1 MPAIDALLG
10 LKDAYRGRRGFI
22 LATGPSLAYKDLSFL
37 ADEVTI
43 ALNLAPLMCDQW
55 GFEPTF
61 HMVGDRLVYPRFSP
75 IFERLT
81 KGTRTKKIV
90 VAAACETF
98 PPHIADENT
107 FFASRMLPQDVVKFA
122 KNPIEEGFWR
132 GKTVAYFGLQFA
144 YFLGFSAVYILGMDM
159 SVQHEWGTDAHCYEL
174 RRNPRFPDLEFPHAD
189 TPYVQRGWPGHPEM
203 WEDIKAFL
211 LEARRTFEAAG
222 RTLVNDARSRMDALQ
237 QEDVIRRFSSSPHVA
252 AFVPADA
259 VESDGRIGALRELQG
274 KPLFLH
280 VLDALQSCHAVDE
293 FYLDAGSEEIAGLAS
308 GRTRITRPRDVPGG
322 VAGADQQLLF
332 EASQVPDADIYV
344 HVRPTAPFLR
354 SRTIDSVVF
363 ALTQSP
369 QHTSAV
375 AVRGHSDAMRLPG
388 DAGLGLTMADTV
400 GLYVIRKQE
409 LLDSRSRVGRHPMLY
424 PVPPGEAFTIN
435 SEEDF
440 KTAEA
445 LATRSRDVAVHPA

>member
-1 MPAIDALLG
+1 
-10 LKDAYRGRRGFI
+10 
-22 LATGPSLAYKDLSFL
+22 
-37 ADEVTI
+37 
-43 ALNLAPLMCDQW
+43 
-55 GFEPTF
+55 
-61 HMVGDRLVYPRFSP
+61 MVGDRLVYPRFSP
-75 IFERLT
+75 VFGRLT

-98 PPHIADENT
+98 PPHLTDENT
-107 FFASRMLPQDVVKFA
+107 FFAPRMLPQHVVKFA

-132 GKTVAYFGLQFA
+132 GRTVAYFALQFA
-144 YFLGFSAVYILGMDM
+144 YFLGCSAVYILGMDM

-203 WEDIKAFL
+203 RHDIKVFL

-222 RTLVNDARSRMDALQ
+222 RTLVNDARSRMDALDR
-237 QEDVIRRFSSSPHVA
+237 EDVIRRFSGSPHVA

-280 VLDALQSCHAVDE
+280 ALDALQSCHAVDE
-293 FYLDAGSEEIAGLAS
+293 VYLDTGSEEVARLAS
-308 GRTRITRPRDVPGG
+308 GRKRITRPGDVPGG
-322 VAGADQQLLF
+322 AAGGDRQLLF
-332 EASQVPDADIYV
+332 EASQVPHADIYV

-354 SRTIDSVVF
+354 SRTIDRVVF

-388 DAGLGLTMADTV
+388 AAGPALTMADAV
-400 GLYVIRKQE
+400 GLYAIRKQE
-409 LLDSRSRVGRHPMLY
+409 LLEWSSRVGRHPMLY
-424 PVPPGEAFTIN
+424 PVPLDEAFTIN

-440 KTAEA
+440 TAAEA
-445 LATRSRDVAVHPA
+445 LANRSRDVAVHPA